1 MKKYE
6 SNIRDLWDNVKQTN
20 LCIIQIL
27 KGEEKEKRTENVVE
41 EIMIENSPNLKKMDI
56 KIEKAQRVPNKLNP
70 NRHTLRHI
78 IIKMEKNKR

>member
-20 LCIIQIL
+20 LCIIGIL
-27 KGEEKEKRTENVVE
+27 EGEEKEKRTENVVE
-41 EIMIENSPNLKKMDI
+41 EIMIENSPNLKKTDI

-78 IIKMEKNKR
+78 ILKMEKN

>member
-20 LCIIQIL
+20 LCIIRIL

-41 EIMIENSPNLKKMDI
+41 EIMIENSPNLKKTDI

-78 IIKMEKNKR
+78 ILKMEKN